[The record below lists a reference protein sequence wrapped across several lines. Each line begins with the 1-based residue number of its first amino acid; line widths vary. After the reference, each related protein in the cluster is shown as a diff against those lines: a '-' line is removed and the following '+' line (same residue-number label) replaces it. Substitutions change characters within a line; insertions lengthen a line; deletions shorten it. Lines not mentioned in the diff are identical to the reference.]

1 MVVETDEEIDI
12 VTQPVSVPE
21 KAARKQVSDSITTRV
36 KNLVY
41 DKDVTQTELRYKPY
55 FAFDVVMTKRVFRGE
70 DNVTEGSIIVD
81 ALTGISR
88 PFTTDAIET
97 EHKTVPAE
105 SILPVEV
112 DESDA
117 VVEANSRRMQVE
129 HRESGRVE
137 MDEDPRKVHKPVWL
151 IELADE
157 SVKAVD
163 AVDGRVY
170 GDMLLG

>member
-1 MVVETDEEIDI
+1 MATETDEETEI

-21 KAARKQVSDSITTRV
+21 QEARKQVTEGITARV

-41 DKDVTQTELRYKPY
+41 DKDVLRTERRYKPY

-70 DNVTEGSIIVD
+70 DKVTEGSIIVD
-81 ALTGISR
+81 ALSGISR

-97 EHKTVPAE
+97 EHRTVSAA
-105 SILPVEV
+105 SVLPVEV
-112 DESDA
+112 DESEA

-129 HRESGRVE
+129 HRERGRVE
-137 MDEDPRKVHKPVWL
+137 MDEDAHMVHKPVWL
-151 IELADE
+151 VELADE
-157 SVKAVD
+157 SVKVVD